1 MISYNNI
8 VVIGFGSISKQA
20 FNIVK
25 DYFKETHVEYIAS
38 SFILKA
44 EEKEKLNTLFNSLE
58 NNLIISVN
66 NFYIF
71 QDDCINKNTIIN
83 YHNAILP
90 KHKGIN
96 AHVFAIFDGDDKT
109 GITWHMVTNKLDCG
123 DLVYQDSFFIDKF
136 DTAISLITKQ
146 QNLALD
152 SLKLALDNLAN
163 KKFTKQDSLIKGSFH
178 KRSDLPNN
186 GIFDTNFDFNKMS
199 LFLRAM
205 DCGRGIFRAFPLPK
219 IQIKDTFFNI
229 DKYEIHE
236 DEIILS
242 VDKKNLTFRR

>member
-1 MISYNNI
+1 MLYQNI
-8 VVIGFGSISKQA
+8 IVIGFGSISKQA

-38 SFILKA
+38 AYTLKV
-44 EEKEKLNTLFNSLE
+44 EEKEKLDTLFNSLE

-71 QDDCINKNTIIN
+71 QDECINKNTIIN
-83 YHNAILP
+83 YHNSLLP
-90 KHKGIN
+90 KHKGTN

-109 GITWHMVTNKLDCG
+109 GITWHMVIKE
-123 DLVYQDSFFIDKF
+123 VDKGSIIYSASLNIEKD

-242 VDKKNLTFRR
+242 VNKEILTFRR